1 MAKTPTIY
9 DVSEKA
15 GVSTATVSRVL
26 NNPGKVNSVTR
37 ETVENAIRELGYR
50 PLLEARLRTAKDVRR
65 ICVCA
70 PHFTANSFVQRLRGI
85 AATFAGRNYEL
96 QVYSVA
102 SKNHMDQFIEMLEL
116 NRMDGIITLSLPF
129 TEEQIHR
136 INMYQIEM
144 AMIEYSSPLVNCV
157 VINDREGGRLA
168 AEYLI
173 NKGRQRFGIAC
184 ELSNRFDYSVYPI
197 MPRLESY
204 REELDR
210 HGFDLSERYIYDVLC
225 DTDATYHKFL
235 EVFRSGDYP
244 DAIFATADLHALG
257 ILRAA
262 KETNVRVPEDVAVI
276 GFDDIDFAD
285 YVGLTT
291 IRQNLDQSGRIAADL
306 LTNRMKDPSRP
317 LQHVQLPLTIIE
329 RETA

>member
-1 MAKTPTIY
+1 MGKAPTIY
-9 DVSEKA
+9 DVSRKA

-26 NNPGKVNSVTR
+26 NNPGKVNQATR
-37 ETVENAIRELGYR
+37 ECVENAIRELDYR
-50 PLLEARLRTAKDVRR
+50 PLLEARIRTAKDVRR

-85 AATFAGRNYEL
+85 AVAFAGRNYEL

-102 SKNHMDQFIEMLEL
+102 SKNHMDHFIEMLEL

-129 TEEQIHR
+129 TEEQILK
-136 INMYQIEM
+136 INAYHIEM
-144 AMIEYSSPLVNCV
+144 AMIEYASPLANCV
-157 VINDREGGRLA
+157 VINDREGGQMA
-168 AEYLI
+168 ADYLI
-173 NKGRQRFGIAC
+173 RKGRKRFGIAC
-184 ELSNRFDYSVYPI
+184 ELTKTDYSVFPNLH
-197 MPRLESY
+197 RLESY
-204 REELDR
+204 REELTR
-210 HGFDLSERYIYDVLC
+210 NGFELETRYIYDVMC
-225 DTDATYHKFL
+225 DTNATYQKFL
-235 EVFRSGDYP
+235 EIFRSGDYP

-262 KETNVRVPEDVAVI
+262 KENNIRIPEDVAVI